1 MRSLRPLLLT
11 DARLGYPTQK
21 KEIDTLIQQARLT
34 NGIRVIMESMDNLR
48 SVSIGVWVNAGS
60 VYESGA
66 DAGISHFIEHMVF
79 KGTARRSAADI
90 AAEMDAV
97 GGNLNAFTAKE
108 CTCFYAK
115 VLDEN
120 LPLAVDM
127 LSDITLHPALDQE
140 EMEKEKRV
148 VIEEILMSEDSPEDK
163 AFETAGSA
171 YYEGTVLSGPI
182 LGSAET
188 VSAFTRDQIL
198 SYLHRRYVT
207 GNLVIACAGSF
218 APETLLPLLEDAF
231 RDCLRGEGDMIEEQE
246 PREGHRWLFVPKDTE
261 QVNACLMLPG
271 YRLDTPENFA
281 LAVVSNAL
289 GGSMSSRLFQK
300 IREELGLAYSVYT
313 YPMAY
318 RDTGAICLYF
328 GCGEKQAAKT
338 LQLALEELDRLRRD
352 GLLEAEFERSRAQ
365 LKGSFLLG
373 MEGSGAHMNAIG
385 KRLLLQNKEFTIED
399 TLSAI
404 ECVTIDKANG
414 ILDSVLSPRRAILA
428 AVGPIQG
435 VQQEMQTILNDWIQ
449 RG

>member
-1 MRSLRPLLLT
+1 MLR
-11 DARLGYPTQK
+11 
-21 KEIDTLIQQARLT
+21 QAQLR
-34 NGIRVIMESMDNLR
+34 NGIRVIMEPMDNIR

-60 VYESGA
+60 VYEEGA

-127 LSDITLHPALDQE
+127 LSDITLHPTLDEQ

-163 AFETAGSA
+163 AFETAGAAFYAGTALSSA
-171 YYEGTVLSGPI
+171 I
-182 LGSAET
+182 LGTPET
-188 VSAFTRDQIL
+188 VSAFTREQIL
-198 SYLHRRYVT
+198 AYMNRRYVT
-207 GNLVIACAGSF
+207 GNMVVACAGSF
-218 APETLLPLLEDAF
+218 DPEALLPLLEEAF
-231 RDCLRGEGDMIEEQE
+231 ADCPEGAGDMIGERE
-246 PREGHRWLFVPKDTE
+246 PRAGKKWIFVQKDTE

-271 YRLDTPENFA
+271 FRLDSSENFA
-281 LAVVSNAL
+281 LAVLSNAL

-328 GCGEKQAAKT
+328 GSGEKQATRT
-338 LQLALEELDRLRRD
+338 LELALAELDRLKGE
-352 GLLEAEFERSRAQ
+352 GLTETEFQRSRAQ

-404 ECVTIDKANG
+404 ECVTIDKVNA
-414 ILDSVLSPRRAILA
+414 ILEHVLSPRRAVCA
-428 AVGPIQG
+428 AVGRTRG
-435 VQQEMQTILNDWIQ
+435 VQQDMKALLDRWME
-449 RG
+449 RK

>member
-1 MRSLRPLLLT
+1 MIR
-11 DARLGYPTQK
+11 
-21 KEIDTLIQQARLT
+21 QAQLS
-34 NGIRVIMESMDNLR
+34 NGIRVVMEPMDNLR

-60 VYESGA
+60 VYEAGA

-79 KGTARRSAADI
+79 KGTGRRSAADI

-127 LSDITLHPALDQE
+127 LSDITLHPALDEQ

-148 VIEEILMSEDSPEDK
+148 VVEEILMSEDSPEDK

-171 YYEGTVLSGPI
+171 YYRGTALASAI
-182 LGSAET
+182 LGTPET
-188 VSAFTRDQIL
+188 VSAFTRDQVL
-198 SYLHRRYVT
+198 SYMARRYVT
-207 GNLVIACAGSF
+207 GNTVIACAGSF
-218 APETLLPLLEDAF
+218 RPETLLPLLEEAF
-231 RDCLRGEGDMIEEQE
+231 GDCPRGEGDMLEEKE
-246 PREGHRWLFVPKDTE
+246 PRAGKKWLFVQKDTE

-281 LAVVSNAL
+281 LAVLSNAL

-328 GCGEKQAAKT
+328 GSGEKQAART
-338 LQLALEELDRLRRD
+338 LELALTELDKLRTG
-352 GLLEAEFERSRAQ
+352 GLTEAEFLRSRAQ

-404 ECVTIDKANG
+404 ECVTIDRVND
-414 ILDSVLSPRRAILA
+414 ILSHVLSPRRAVLA
-428 AVGPIQG
+428 AVGPIKG
-435 VQQEMQTILNDWIQ
+435 VQREMEGMLDQWMG
-449 RG
+449 RE

>member
-1 MRSLRPLLLT
+1 MIR
-11 DARLGYPTQK
+11 
-21 KEIDTLIQQARLT
+21 QAQLN
-34 NGIRVIMESMDNLR
+34 NGIRVIMEPMDNLR

-127 LSDITLHPALDQE
+127 LSDITLHPALDEQ

-171 YYEGTVLSGPI
+171 YYRGTVLSSAI
-182 LGSAET
+182 LGTAET

-198 SYLHRRYVT
+198 AYMGRRYVT
-207 GNLVIACAGSF
+207 GNMVVACAGSF
-218 APETLLPLLEDAF
+218 SPETLLPLLEEAF
-231 RDCLRGEGDMIEEQE
+231 RDCPQGEGDMIEERE
-246 PREGHRWLFVPKDTE
+246 PRAGKKWLFVQKDTE

-271 YRLDTPENFA
+271 YRLDTAENFA
-281 LAVVSNAL
+281 LAVLSNAL

-328 GCGEKQAAKT
+328 GSGEKQAAKT
-338 LQLALEELDRLRRD
+338 LELALAELDRLKTD
-352 GLLEAEFERSRAQ
+352 GLTEAEFQRSRAQ

-404 ECVTIDKANG
+404 ECVTIDKVND
-414 ILDSVLSPRRAILA
+414 ILEHVLSPRRAILA
-428 AVGPIQG
+428 AVGRTRG
-435 VQQEMQTILNDWIQ
+435 VQKEMKTILDDWTG
-449 RG
+449 RK

>member
-1 MRSLRPLLLT
+1 MIR
-11 DARLGYPTQK
+11 
-21 KEIDTLIQQARLT
+21 QAKLT
-34 NGIRVIMESMDNLR
+34 NGIRVIMEPMDTLR

-60 VYESGA
+60 VYETGA

-115 VLDEN
+115 VLDED

-127 LSDITLHPALDQE
+127 LSDITLHPALDEQ

-163 AFETAGSA
+163 AFETAGAA
-171 YYEGTVLSGPI
+171 YYSGTVLSSAI
-182 LGSAET
+182 LGTEKT
-188 VSAFTRDQIL
+188 VSAFTRDQVL
-198 SYLHRRYVT
+198 SYMARRYVS
-207 GNLVIACAGSF
+207 GNMVIACAGSF
-218 APETLLPLLEDAF
+218 VPERLLSLLEESFA
-231 RDCLRGEGDMIEEQE
+231 DCPRGSGDMLGERE
-246 PREGHRWLFVPKDTE
+246 PRAGKRWLFVQKDTE

-271 YRLDTPENFA
+271 FRLDSSENFA
-281 LAVVSNAL
+281 LAVLSNAL

-328 GCGEKQAAKT
+328 GSGEKQATRT
-338 LQLALEELDRLRRD
+338 LELALRELDRLKGE
-352 GLLEAEFERSRAQ
+352 GLSEAELLRSRAQ

-404 ECVTIDKANG
+404 ECVTMEKVNG
-414 ILDSVLSPRRAILA
+414 ILSRVLSPRRAVCA
-428 AVGPIQG
+428 AVGRTRG
-435 VQQEMQTILNDWIQ
+435 VKADMTALLDDWMG
-449 RG
+449 RK

>member
-1 MRSLRPLLLT
+1 MIR
-11 DARLGYPTQK
+11 
-21 KEIDTLIQQARLT
+21 QAKLT
-34 NGIRVIMESMDNLR
+34 NGIRVIMEPMDTLR

-60 VYESGA
+60 VYETGA

-115 VLDEN
+115 VLDED

-127 LSDITLHPALDQE
+127 LSDITLHPALDEQ

-163 AFETAGSA
+163 AFETAGAA
-171 YYEGTVLSGPI
+171 YYSGTVLSSAI
-182 LGSAET
+182 LGTEKT
-188 VSAFTRDQIL
+188 VSAFTRDQVL
-198 SYLHRRYVT
+198 SYMARRYVS
-207 GNLVIACAGSF
+207 GNMVIACAGSF
-218 APETLLPLLEDAF
+218 VSERLLSLLEESFA
-231 RDCLRGEGDMIEEQE
+231 DCPRGTGDMLGEKE
-246 PREGHRWLFVPKDTE
+246 PRAGKRWLFVQKDTE

-271 YRLDTPENFA
+271 FRLDSSENFA
-281 LAVVSNAL
+281 LAVLSNAL

-328 GCGEKQAAKT
+328 GSGEKQATRT
-338 LQLALEELDRLRRD
+338 LELGLRELDRLKGE
-352 GLLEAEFERSRAQ
+352 GLSEAELIRSRAQ

-404 ECVTIDKANG
+404 ECVTMEKVNG
-414 ILDSVLSPRRAILA
+414 ILSRVLSPRRAVCA
-428 AVGPIQG
+428 AVGRTRG
-435 VQQEMQTILNDWIQ
+435 VKADMTALLDDWMG
-449 RG
+449 RR

>member
-1 MRSLRPLLLT
+1 MIR
-11 DARLGYPTQK
+11 
-21 KEIDTLIQQARLT
+21 QAKLT
-34 NGIRVIMESMDNLR
+34 NGIRVIMEPMDTLR

-60 VYESGA
+60 VYETGA

-115 VLDEN
+115 VLDED

-127 LSDITLHPALDQE
+127 LSDITLHPALDEQ

-163 AFETAGSA
+163 AFETAGAA
-171 YYEGTVLSGPI
+171 YYSGTVLSSAI
-182 LGSAET
+182 LGTEKT
-188 VSAFTRDQIL
+188 VSAFTRDQVL
-198 SYLHRRYVT
+198 SYMARRYVS
-207 GNLVIACAGSF
+207 GNMVIACAGSF
-218 APETLLPLLEDAF
+218 VPERLLSLLEESFA
-231 RDCLRGEGDMIEEQE
+231 DCPRGSGDMLGERE
-246 PREGHRWLFVPKDTE
+246 PRAGKRWLFVQKDTE

-271 YRLDTPENFA
+271 FRLDSSENFA
-281 LAVVSNAL
+281 LAVLSNAL

-313 YPMAY
+313 YPRAY

-328 GCGEKQAAKT
+328 GSGEKQATRT
-338 LQLALEELDRLRRD
+338 LELALRELDRLKGE
-352 GLLEAEFERSRAQ
+352 GLSEAELLRSRAQ

-404 ECVTIDKANG
+404 ECVTMDRVNG
-414 ILDSVLSPRRAILA
+414 ILEHVLSPRRAVLA
-428 AVGPIQG
+428 AVGRTRSVQKDMKPILDRWMG
-435 VQQEMQTILNDWIQ
+435 
-449 RG
+449 R

>member
-1 MRSLRPLLLT
+1 M
-11 DARLGYPTQK
+11 
-21 KEIDTLIQQARLT
+21 IQQAKLT
-34 NGIRVIMESMDNLR
+34 NGIRVIMEPMDTLR

-60 VYESGA
+60 VYETGA

-115 VLDEN
+115 VLDED

-127 LSDITLHPALDQE
+127 LSDITLHPALDEQ

-163 AFETAGSA
+163 AFETAGAA
-171 YYEGTVLSGPI
+171 YYSGTVLSSAI
-182 LGSAET
+182 LGTEKT
-188 VSAFTRDQIL
+188 VSAFTRDQVL
-198 SYLHRRYVT
+198 SYMARRYVS
-207 GNLVIACAGSF
+207 GNMVIACAGSF
-218 APETLLPLLEDAF
+218 VPERLLSLLEESFA
-231 RDCLRGEGDMIEEQE
+231 DCPRGSGDMMGEKE
-246 PREGHRWLFVPKDTE
+246 PRAGKRWLFVQKDTE

-271 YRLDTPENFA
+271 FRLDSSENFA
-281 LAVVSNAL
+281 LAVLSNAL

-318 RDTGAICLYF
+318 RNTGAICLYF
-328 GCGEKQAAKT
+328 GSGEKQATRT
-338 LQLALEELDRLRRD
+338 LELALRELDRLKGE
-352 GLLEAEFERSRAQ
+352 GLSEAELIRSRAQ

-404 ECVTIDKANG
+404 ECVTMEKVNG
-414 ILDSVLSPRRAILA
+414 ILSRVLSPRRAVCA
-428 AVGPIQG
+428 AVGRTRG
-435 VQQEMQTILNDWIQ
+435 VKADMTALLDDWMG
-449 RG
+449 RR

>member
-1 MRSLRPLLLT
+1 MLR
-11 DARLGYPTQK
+11 
-21 KEIDTLIQQARLT
+21 QAQLR
-34 NGIRVIMESMDNLR
+34 NGIRVIMEPMDNIR

-60 VYESGA
+60 VYEEGA

-127 LSDITLHPALDQE
+127 LSDITLHPALDEQ

-163 AFETAGSA
+163 AFETAGAAFYAGTALSSA
-171 YYEGTVLSGPI
+171 I
-182 LGSAET
+182 LGTPET
-188 VSAFTRDQIL
+188 VSAFTREQIL
-198 SYLHRRYVT
+198 AYMNRRYVT
-207 GNLVIACAGSF
+207 GNMVVACAGSF
-218 APETLLPLLEDAF
+218 DPEALLPLLEEAF
-231 RDCLRGEGDMIEEQE
+231 ADCPEGAGDMIGERE
-246 PREGHRWLFVPKDTE
+246 PRAGKKWIFVQKDTE

-271 YRLDTPENFA
+271 FRLDSSENFA
-281 LAVVSNAL
+281 LAVLSNAL

-328 GCGEKQAAKT
+328 GSGEKQATRT
-338 LQLALEELDRLRRD
+338 LELALRELDRLKGE
-352 GLLEAEFERSRAQ
+352 GLSEAELLRSRAQ

-404 ECVTIDKANG
+404 ECVTMEKVNG
-414 ILDSVLSPRRAILA
+414 ILSRVLSPRRAVCA
-428 AVGPIQG
+428 AVGRTRG
-435 VQQEMQTILNDWIQ
+435 VKADMTALLDDWMG
-449 RG
+449 RR

>member
-1 MRSLRPLLLT
+1 MIR
-11 DARLGYPTQK
+11 
-21 KEIDTLIQQARLT
+21 QAKLS
-34 NGIRVIMESMDNLR
+34 NGIRVIMEPMDNLR

-60 VYESGA
+60 VFESGA

-127 LSDITLHPALDQE
+127 LSDITLHPALDEQ

-148 VIEEILMSEDSPEDK
+148 VMEEILMSEDSPEDK

-171 YYEGTVLSGPI
+171 YYGGTVLSSAI
-182 LGSAET
+182 LGTQET
-188 VSAFTRDQIL
+188 VSAFTRDQVL
-198 SYLHRRYVT
+198 AYMARRYVT

-218 APETLLPLLEDAF
+218 APETLLPLLEKAF
-231 RDCLRGEGDMIEEQE
+231 GDCPRGQGDMVGEKE
-246 PREGHRWLFVPKDTE
+246 PEPGHRWLFVQKDTE

-271 YRLDTPENFA
+271 FRLDTEENFA
-281 LAVVSNAL
+281 LAVLSNAL

-328 GCGEKQAAKT
+328 GSGEKQAAQT
-338 LQLALEELDRLRRD
+338 LELALAELDRLRAE
-352 GLLEAEFERSRAQ
+352 GLTETEFQRSRAQ

-404 ECVTIDKANG
+404 ECVTIDRVNS
-414 ILDSVLSPRRAILA
+414 ILEHVLTPRRAVMA
-428 AVGPIQG
+428 AVGRTKG
-435 VQQEMQTILNDWIQ
+435 VEKDMKAILDRWMGRN
-449 RG
+449 

>member
-1 MRSLRPLLLT
+1 MVRQV
-11 DARLGYPTQK
+11 RLN
-21 KEIDTLIQQARLT
+21 
-34 NGIRVIMESMDNLR
+34 NGIRVIMEPMDNLR

-60 VYESGA
+60 VYEAGL
-66 DAGISHFIEHMVF
+66 DAGISHFIEHMAF
-79 KGTARRSAADI
+79 KGTTRRSSADI

-127 LSDITLHPALDQE
+127 LSDIILHPALDEQ

-171 YYEGTVLSGPI
+171 YYAGTVLSSAI
-182 LGSAET
+182 LGTAET
-188 VSAFTRDQIL
+188 VSAFTREQIL
-198 SYLHRRYVT
+198 TYMRRRYVT
-207 GNLVIACAGSF
+207 GNLVISCAGSF
-218 APETLLPLLEDAF
+218 APDTLIYLLESAF
-231 RDCLRGEGDMIEEQE
+231 NDCPRGEGDMAGEAE
-246 PREGHRWLFVPKDTE
+246 PKRGKKWIFIRKDTE

-271 YRLDTPENFA
+271 YRLNTEESLA
-281 LAVVSNAL
+281 LSVLSNAL

-300 IREELGLAYSVYT
+300 IREERGLAYSVYT
-313 YPMAY
+313 YPMSY

-328 GCGEKQAAKT
+328 GCGEKQAVST
-338 LQLALEELDRLRRD
+338 LETALEELDRLKKD
-352 GLLEAEFERSRAQ
+352 SLTDAEFERSRAQ

-399 TLSAI
+399 TLAAI
-404 ECVTIDKANG
+404 ECVTISKINS
-414 ILDSVLSPRRAILA
+414 ILDHVLSPDRAVCA
-428 AVGPIQG
+428 TVGRVKG
-435 VQQEMQTILNDWIQ
+435 VQKEMKGVLDRWLE
-449 RG
+449 RR

>member
-1 MRSLRPLLLT
+1 M
-11 DARLGYPTQK
+11 
-21 KEIDTLIQQARLT
+21 IQQAKLT
-34 NGIRVIMESMDNLR
+34 NGIRVIMEPMDTLR

-60 VYESGA
+60 VYETGA

-115 VLDEN
+115 VLDED

-127 LSDITLHPALDQE
+127 LSDITLHPALDEQ

-163 AFETAGSA
+163 AFETAGAA
-171 YYEGTVLSGPI
+171 YYSGTVLSSAI
-182 LGSAET
+182 LGTEKT
-188 VSAFTRDQIL
+188 VSAFTRDQVL
-198 SYLHRRYVT
+198 SYMARRYVS
-207 GNLVIACAGSF
+207 GNMVIACAGSF
-218 APETLLPLLEDAF
+218 VPERLLSLLEESFA
-231 RDCLRGEGDMIEEQE
+231 DCPRGSGDMLGEKE
-246 PREGHRWLFVPKDTE
+246 PRAGKRWLFVQKDTE

-271 YRLDTPENFA
+271 FRLDSSENFA
-281 LAVVSNAL
+281 LAVLSNAL

-328 GCGEKQAAKT
+328 GSGEKQATRT
-338 LQLALEELDRLRRD
+338 LELALRELDRLKGE
-352 GLLEAEFERSRAQ
+352 GLSEAELIRSRAQ

-404 ECVTIDKANG
+404 ECVTMEKVNG
-414 ILDSVLSPRRAILA
+414 ILSRVLSPRRAVCA
-428 AVGPIQG
+428 AVGRTRG
-435 VQQEMQTILNDWIQ
+435 VKADMTALLDDWMG
-449 RG
+449 RR

>member
-1 MRSLRPLLLT
+1 MIR
-11 DARLGYPTQK
+11 
-21 KEIDTLIQQARLT
+21 QAKLT
-34 NGIRVIMESMDNLR
+34 NGIRVIMEPMDTLR

-60 VYESGA
+60 VYETGA
-66 DAGISHFIEHMVF
+66 DVGISHFIEHMVF

-115 VLDEN
+115 VLDED

-127 LSDITLHPALDQE
+127 LSDITLHPALDEQ

-163 AFETAGSA
+163 AFETAGAA
-171 YYEGTVLSGPI
+171 YYSGTVLSSAI
-182 LGSAET
+182 LGTEKT
-188 VSAFTRDQIL
+188 VSAFTRDQVL
-198 SYLHRRYVT
+198 SYMARRYVS
-207 GNLVIACAGSF
+207 GNMVIACAGSF
-218 APETLLPLLEDAF
+218 VPERLLSLLEESFA
-231 RDCLRGEGDMIEEQE
+231 DCPRGSGDMLGEKE
-246 PREGHRWLFVPKDTE
+246 PRAGKRWLFVQKDTE

-271 YRLDTPENFA
+271 FRLDSSENFA
-281 LAVVSNAL
+281 LAVLSNAL

-328 GCGEKQAAKT
+328 GSGEKQATRT
-338 LQLALEELDRLRRD
+338 LELALRELDRLKGE
-352 GLLEAEFERSRAQ
+352 GLSEAELIRSRAQ

-404 ECVTIDKANG
+404 ECVTMEKVNG
-414 ILDSVLSPRRAILA
+414 ILSRVLSPRRAVCA
-428 AVGPIQG
+428 AVGRTRG
-435 VQQEMQTILNDWIQ
+435 VKADMTALLDDWMG
-449 RG
+449 RR

>member
-1 MRSLRPLLLT
+1 MIR
-11 DARLGYPTQK
+11 
-21 KEIDTLIQQARLT
+21 QAKLT
-34 NGIRVIMESMDNLR
+34 NGIRVIMEPMDTLR

-60 VYESGA
+60 VYETGA

-115 VLDEN
+115 VLDED

-127 LSDITLHPALDQE
+127 LSDITLHPALDEQ

-163 AFETAGSA
+163 AFETAGAA
-171 YYEGTVLSGPI
+171 YYSGTVLSSAI
-182 LGSAET
+182 LGTEKT
-188 VSAFTRDQIL
+188 VSAFTRDQVL
-198 SYLHRRYVT
+198 SYMARRYVS
-207 GNLVIACAGSF
+207 GNMVIACAGSF
-218 APETLLPLLEDAF
+218 VPERLLSLLEESFA
-231 RDCLRGEGDMIEEQE
+231 DCPRGAGDMLGEKE
-246 PREGHRWLFVPKDTE
+246 PRAGKRWLFVQKDTE

-271 YRLDTPENFA
+271 FRLDSSENFA
-281 LAVVSNAL
+281 LAVLSNAL

-328 GCGEKQAAKT
+328 GSGEKQATRT
-338 LQLALEELDRLRRD
+338 LELALRELDRLKGE
-352 GLLEAEFERSRAQ
+352 GLSEAELIRSRAQ

-404 ECVTIDKANG
+404 ECVTMEKVNG
-414 ILDSVLSPRRAILA
+414 ILSRVLSPRRAVCA
-428 AVGPIQG
+428 AVGRTRG
-435 VQQEMQTILNDWIQ
+435 VKADMTALLDDWMG
-449 RG
+449 RR

>member
-1 MRSLRPLLLT
+1 M
-11 DARLGYPTQK
+11 
-21 KEIDTLIQQARLT
+21 IQQAKLT
-34 NGIRVIMESMDNLR
+34 NGIRVIMEPMDTLR
-48 SVSIGVWVNAGS
+48 SVSIGVWINAGS
-60 VYESGA
+60 VYETGA

-115 VLDEN
+115 VLDED

-127 LSDITLHPALDQE
+127 LSDITLHPALDEQ

-163 AFETAGSA
+163 AFETAGAA
-171 YYEGTVLSGPI
+171 YYSGTVLSSAI
-182 LGSAET
+182 LGTEKT
-188 VSAFTRDQIL
+188 VSAFTRDQVL
-198 SYLHRRYVT
+198 SYMARRYVS
-207 GNLVIACAGSF
+207 GNMVIACAGSF
-218 APETLLPLLEDAF
+218 VPERLLSLLEESFA
-231 RDCLRGEGDMIEEQE
+231 DCPRGSGDMLGEKE
-246 PREGHRWLFVPKDTE
+246 PRAGKRWLFVQKDTE

-271 YRLDTPENFA
+271 FRLDSSENFA
-281 LAVVSNAL
+281 LAVLSNAL

-328 GCGEKQAAKT
+328 GSGEKQATRT
-338 LQLALEELDRLRRD
+338 LELALRELDRLKGE
-352 GLLEAEFERSRAQ
+352 GLSEAELIRSRAQ

-404 ECVTIDKANG
+404 ECVTMEKVNG
-414 ILDSVLSPRRAILA
+414 ILSRVLSPRRAVCA
-428 AVGPIQG
+428 AVGRTRG
-435 VQQEMQTILNDWIQ
+435 VKADMTALLDDWMG
-449 RG
+449 RR

>member
-1 MRSLRPLLLT
+1 MIK
-11 DARLGYPTQK
+11 QVK
-21 KEIDTLIQQARLT
+21 LT
-34 NGIRVIMESMDNLR
+34 NGIRVIMEPMDDLR

-60 VYESGA
+60 VYETGA

-127 LSDITLHPALDQE
+127 LADLTLHPALDE
-140 EMEKEKRV
+140 GEMEKEKRV

-163 AFETAGSA
+163 AFETAGA
-171 YYEGTVLSGPI
+171 AFYAGTVLSGPI
-182 LGSAET
+182 LGTAET
-188 VSAFTRDQIL
+188 VSAFTRGQVRD
-198 SYLHRRYVT
+198 YMARRYVT
-207 GNLVIACAGSF
+207 GNVVIACAGSF
-218 APETLLPLLEDAF
+218 APDQLLPLLEEAF
-231 RDCLRGEGDMIEEQE
+231 AGCPRGEGDMIEERE
-246 PREGHRWLFVPKDTE
+246 PRAGKKWLFVKKDTE
-261 QVNACLMLPG
+261 QLNACLMLPG
-271 YRLDTPENFA
+271 FRLDSSENFA
-281 LAVVSNAL
+281 LAVLSNAL

-328 GCGEKQAAKT
+328 GSGEKQAT
-338 LQLALEELDRLRRD
+338 RTLALALAELDRLKAE
-352 GLLEAEFERSRAQ
+352 GLTEAEFLRSRDQ

-404 ECVTIDKANG
+404 ECVTIDKVNN
-414 ILDSVLSPRRAILA
+414 ILEHVLSPRRAVCA
-428 AVGPIQG
+428 AVGRTRG
-435 VQQEMQTILNDWIQ
+435 VQKEMKAILDQWMG
-449 RG
+449 RK

>member
-1 MRSLRPLLLT
+1 MIR
-11 DARLGYPTQK
+11 
-21 KEIDTLIQQARLT
+21 QAKLT
-34 NGIRVIMESMDNLR
+34 NGIRVVMEPMDNLR
-48 SVSIGVWVNAGS
+48 SVAVGVWVNAGS
-60 VYESGA
+60 VFESGA
-66 DAGISHFIEHMVF
+66 EAGISHFIEHMVF

-115 VLDEN
+115 VLDED

-127 LSDITLHPALDQE
+127 LSDITLHPALDAQ

-171 YYEGTVLSGPI
+171 YYRGTVLSSAI
-182 LGSAET
+182 LGTAKT
-188 VSAFTRDQIL
+188 VSAFTRDQVL
-198 SYLHRRYVT
+198 SYMAQRYIS
-207 GNLVIACAGSF
+207 GNMVVACAGSF
-218 APETLLPLLEDAF
+218 APETLLPLLEEAF
-231 RDCLRGEGDMIEEQE
+231 ADCPRGEGDMVKERE
-246 PREGHRWLFVPKDTE
+246 PRAGKRWLFVRKDTE

-271 YRLDTPENFA
+271 YRLDTAENFA
-281 LAVVSNAL
+281 LAVLSNAL

-328 GCGEKQAAKT
+328 GSGEKQAAKT
-338 LQLALEELDRLRRD
+338 LELALAELDRLKTD
-352 GLLEAEFERSRAQ
+352 GLTEAEFRRSRAQ

-404 ECVTIDKANG
+404 ECVTMDRVNG
-414 ILDSVLSPRRAILA
+414 ILEHVLSPRRAVLA
-428 AVGPIQG
+428 AVGRTRSVQKDMKPILDRWMG
-435 VQQEMQTILNDWIQ
+435 
-449 RG
+449 R

>member
-1 MRSLRPLLLT
+1 M
-11 DARLGYPTQK
+11 
-21 KEIDTLIQQARLT
+21 IQQAKLT
-34 NGIRVIMESMDNLR
+34 NGIRVIMEPMDNLR

-60 VYESGA
+60 VYETGA

-79 KGTARRSAADI
+79 KGTHRRSAADI

-127 LSDITLHPALDQE
+127 LSDITLHPALDEE
-140 EMEKEKRV
+140 EMEKEKKV

-163 AFETAGSA
+163 AFETAGAA
-171 YYEGTVLSGPI
+171 YYGDTVLAPAI
-182 LGSAET
+182 LGTADT
-188 VSAFTRDQIL
+188 VSAFTRDQVKA
-198 SYLHRRYVT
+198 YMDRRYVT

-218 APETLLPLLEDAF
+218 FPETLLPLLEAAF
-231 RDCLRGEGDMIEEQE
+231 SDCPRGEGDMIEEKE
-246 PREGHRWLFVPKDTE
+246 PQAGHEWIFVPKKTE

-271 YRLDTPENFA
+271 FRLDTEENYA
-281 LAVVSNAL
+281 LAVLSNAL
-289 GGSMSSRLFQK
+289 GGSMSSRLFQR
-300 IREELGLAYSVYT
+300 IREERGLAYSVYS

-318 RDTGAICLYF
+318 RDTGAICIYY
-328 GCGEKQAAKT
+328 GSGGKKAAMT
-338 LQLALEELDRLRRD
+338 MRFVLEELDKLRQE
-352 GLLEAEFERSRAQ
+352 GLTRAEFERSRAQ

-404 ECVTIDKANG
+404 ECVTMDRVNE
-414 ILDSVLSPRRAILA
+414 ILEHMLLPRRVILA
-428 AVGPIQG
+428 TVGATKR
-435 VQQEMQTILNDWIQ
+435 VQQDMELVMNNWME
-449 RG
+449 RK

>member
-1 MRSLRPLLLT
+1 MI
-11 DARLGYPTQK
+11 K
-21 KEIDTLIQQARLT
+21 QAKLT
-34 NGIRVIMESMDNLR
+34 NGIRVIMEPMDHVR

-60 VYESGA
+60 VFESDA
-66 DAGISHFIEHMVF
+66 EAGISHFIEHMVF
-79 KGTARRSAADI
+79 KGTFRRSAADI

-127 LSDITLHPALDQE
+127 LSDITLHPALDE
-140 EMEKEKRV
+140 GEMEKEKRV

-163 AFETAGSA
+163 AFETAGAA
-171 YYEGTVLSGPI
+171 YYQGTVLSSAI
-182 LGSAET
+182 LGTPET
-188 VSAFTRDQIL
+188 VSAFTRDQVL
-198 SYLHRRYVT
+198 SYMGRRYIT
-207 GNLVIACAGSF
+207 GNMVIACAGSF
-218 APETLLPLLEDAF
+218 VPEALLPLLERAF
-231 RDCLRGEGDMIEEQE
+231 ADCLRGEGDMVREQE
-246 PREGHRWLFVPKDTE
+246 PKAGKKWLFVQKDTE

-271 YRLDTPENFA
+271 YRLDTAENFA
-281 LAVVSNAL
+281 LAVLSNAL
-289 GGSMSSRLFQK
+289 GCSMSSRLFQK

-328 GCGEKQAAKT
+328 GSGEKQATNT
-338 LQLALEELDRLRRD
+338 LRLALEELYKLREG
-352 GLLEAEFERSRAQ
+352 GLTEAEFHRSRAQ

-404 ECVTIDKANG
+404 ECVTIDRVND
-414 ILDSVLSPRRAILA
+414 ILPHVLSPRRAILA
-428 AVGPIQG
+428 AVGPTKG
-435 VQQEMQTILNDWIQ
+435 VQKEMKGILDQWIQ
-449 RG
+449 RK

>member
-1 MRSLRPLLLT
+1 M
-11 DARLGYPTQK
+11 
-21 KEIDTLIQQARLT
+21 IQQAKLT
-34 NGIRVIMESMDNLR
+34 NGIRVIMEPMDTLR

-60 VYESGA
+60 VYETGA

-115 VLDEN
+115 VLDED

-127 LSDITLHPALDQE
+127 LSDITLHPALDEQ

-163 AFETAGSA
+163 AFETAGAA
-171 YYEGTVLSGPI
+171 YYSGTVLSSAI
-182 LGSAET
+182 LGTEKT
-188 VSAFTRDQIL
+188 VSAFTRDQVL
-198 SYLHRRYVT
+198 SYMARRYVS
-207 GNLVIACAGSF
+207 GNMVIACAGSF
-218 APETLLPLLEDAF
+218 VPERLLSLLEESFA
-231 RDCLRGEGDMIEEQE
+231 DCPRGSGDMMGEKE
-246 PREGHRWLFVPKDTE
+246 PRAGKRWLFVQKDTE

-271 YRLDTPENFA
+271 FRLDSTENFA
-281 LAVVSNAL
+281 LAVLSNAL

-318 RDTGAICLYF
+318 RNTGAICLYF
-328 GCGEKQAAKT
+328 GSGEKQATRT
-338 LQLALEELDRLRRD
+338 LELALRELDRLKGE
-352 GLLEAEFERSRAQ
+352 GLSEAELIRSRAQ

-404 ECVTIDKANG
+404 ECVTMEKVNG
-414 ILDSVLSPRRAILA
+414 ILSRVLSPRRAVCA
-428 AVGPIQG
+428 AVGRTRG
-435 VQQEMQTILNDWIQ
+435 VKADMTALLDDWMG
-449 RG
+449 RR

>member
-1 MRSLRPLLLT
+1 M
-11 DARLGYPTQK
+11 
-21 KEIDTLIQQARLT
+21 IQQAKLT
-34 NGIRVIMESMDNLR
+34 NGIRVIMEPMDTLR
-48 SVSIGVWVNAGS
+48 SVSIGVWINAGS
-60 VYESGA
+60 VYETGA

-115 VLDEN
+115 VLDED

-127 LSDITLHPALDQE
+127 LSDITLHPALDEQ

-163 AFETAGSA
+163 AFETAGAA
-171 YYEGTVLSGPI
+171 YYSGTVLSSAI
-182 LGSAET
+182 LGTEKT
-188 VSAFTRDQIL
+188 VSAFTRDQVL
-198 SYLHRRYVT
+198 SYMARRYVS
-207 GNLVIACAGSF
+207 GNMVIACAGSF
-218 APETLLPLLEDAF
+218 VPERLLSLLEESFA
-231 RDCLRGEGDMIEEQE
+231 DCPRGSGDMMGEKE
-246 PREGHRWLFVPKDTE
+246 PRAGKRWLFVQKDTE

-271 YRLDTPENFA
+271 FRLDSTENFA
-281 LAVVSNAL
+281 LAVLSNAL

-328 GCGEKQAAKT
+328 GSGEKQATRT
-338 LQLALEELDRLRRD
+338 LELALRELDRLKGE
-352 GLLEAEFERSRAQ
+352 GLSEAELLRSRAQ

-404 ECVTIDKANG
+404 ECVTMEKVNG
-414 ILDSVLSPRRAILA
+414 ILSRVLSPRRAVCA
-428 AVGPIQG
+428 AVGRTRG
-435 VQQEMQTILNDWIQ
+435 VKADMTALLDDWMG
-449 RG
+449 RR

>member
-1 MRSLRPLLLT
+1 MIR
-11 DARLGYPTQK
+11 
-21 KEIDTLIQQARLT
+21 QAKLT
-34 NGIRVIMESMDNLR
+34 NGIRVIMEPMDTLR

-60 VYESGA
+60 VYETGA

-115 VLDEN
+115 VLDED

-127 LSDITLHPALDQE
+127 LSDITLHPALDEQ

-163 AFETAGSA
+163 AFETAGAA
-171 YYEGTVLSGPI
+171 YYSGTVLSSAI
-182 LGSAET
+182 LGTEKT
-188 VSAFTRDQIL
+188 VSAFTRDQVL
-198 SYLHRRYVT
+198 SYMARRYVS
-207 GNLVIACAGSF
+207 GNMVIACAGSF
-218 APETLLPLLEDAF
+218 VPERLLSLLEESFA
-231 RDCLRGEGDMIEEQE
+231 DCPRGSGDMLGERE
-246 PREGHRWLFVPKDTE
+246 PRAGKRWLFVQKDTE

-271 YRLDTPENFA
+271 FRLDSSENFA
-281 LAVVSNAL
+281 LAVLSNAL

-328 GCGEKQAAKT
+328 GSGEKQATRT
-338 LQLALEELDRLRRD
+338 LELALRELDRLKGE
-352 GLLEAEFERSRAQ
+352 GLSEAELIRSRAQ

-404 ECVTIDKANG
+404 ECVTMEKVNG
-414 ILDSVLSPRRAILA
+414 ILSRVLSPRRAVCA
-428 AVGPIQG
+428 AVGRTRG
-435 VQQEMQTILNDWIQ
+435 VKADMTALLDDWMG
-449 RG
+449 RR

>member
-1 MRSLRPLLLT
+1 MIR
-11 DARLGYPTQK
+11 
-21 KEIDTLIQQARLT
+21 QAKLT
-34 NGIRVIMESMDNLR
+34 NGIRVIMEPMDTLR

-60 VYESGA
+60 VYETGA

-115 VLDEN
+115 VLDED

-127 LSDITLHPALDQE
+127 LSDITLHPALDEQ

-163 AFETAGSA
+163 AFETAGAA
-171 YYEGTVLSGPI
+171 YYSGTVLSSAI
-182 LGSAET
+182 LGTEKT
-188 VSAFTRDQIL
+188 VSAFTRDQVL
-198 SYLHRRYVT
+198 SYMARRYVS
-207 GNLVIACAGSF
+207 GNMVIACAGSF
-218 APETLLPLLEDAF
+218 VPERLLSLLEESFA
-231 RDCLRGEGDMIEEQE
+231 DCPRGSGDMMGEKE
-246 PREGHRWLFVPKDTE
+246 PRAGKRWLFVQKDTE

-271 YRLDTPENFA
+271 FRLDSTENFA
-281 LAVVSNAL
+281 LAVLSNAL

-318 RDTGAICLYF
+318 RNTGAICLYF
-328 GCGEKQAAKT
+328 GSGEKQATRT
-338 LQLALEELDRLRRD
+338 LELALRELDRLKGE
-352 GLLEAEFERSRAQ
+352 GLSEAELLRSRAQ
-365 LKGSFLLG
+365 LKGSFLLS

-404 ECVTIDKANG
+404 ECVTMEKVNG
-414 ILDSVLSPRRAILA
+414 ILSRVLSPRRAVCA
-428 AVGPIQG
+428 AVGRTRG
-435 VQQEMQTILNDWIQ
+435 VKADMTALLDDWMG
-449 RG
+449 RR

>member
-1 MRSLRPLLLT
+1 MIR
-11 DARLGYPTQK
+11 
-21 KEIDTLIQQARLT
+21 QAQLS
-34 NGIRVIMESMDNLR
+34 NGIRVVMEPMDNLR

-60 VYESGA
+60 VYEAGA

-79 KGTARRSAADI
+79 KGTGRRSAADI

-127 LSDITLHPALDQE
+127 LSDITLHPALDEQ

-148 VIEEILMSEDSPEDK
+148 VVEEILMSEDSPEDK

-171 YYEGTVLSGPI
+171 YYRGTVLSSAI
-182 LGSAET
+182 LGTAKT
-188 VSAFTRDQIL
+188 VSAFTRDQVL
-198 SYLHRRYVT
+198 SYMARRYIS
-207 GNLVIACAGSF
+207 GNMVVACAGSF
-218 APETLLPLLEDAF
+218 APETLLPLLEEAF
-231 RDCLRGEGDMIEEQE
+231 ADCPRGEGDMVKERE
-246 PREGHRWLFVPKDTE
+246 PRAGKRWLFVRKDTE

-271 YRLDTPENFA
+271 YRLDTAENFA
-281 LAVVSNAL
+281 LAVLSNAL

-328 GCGEKQAAKT
+328 GSGEKQAAKT
-338 LQLALEELDRLRRD
+338 LELALAELDRLKTD
-352 GLLEAEFERSRAQ
+352 GLTEAEFRRSRAQ

-404 ECVTIDKANG
+404 ECVTMDRVNG
-414 ILDSVLSPRRAILA
+414 ILEHVLSPRRAVLA
-428 AVGPIQG
+428 AVGRTRSVQKDMKPILDRWMG
-435 VQQEMQTILNDWIQ
+435 
-449 RG
+449 R

>member
-1 MRSLRPLLLT
+1 MIR
-11 DARLGYPTQK
+11 
-21 KEIDTLIQQARLT
+21 QAKLS
-34 NGIRVIMESMDNLR
+34 NGIRVIMEPMDNLR

-60 VYESGA
+60 VYEEGA

-127 LSDITLHPALDQE
+127 LSDITLHPALDEQ

-148 VIEEILMSEDSPEDK
+148 VVEEILMSEDSPEDK

-171 YYEGTVLSGPI
+171 YYGGTVLSSAI
-182 LGSAET
+182 LGTAKT
-188 VSAFTRDQIL
+188 VSDFTREQVLAYMD
-198 SYLHRRYVT
+198 RRYVT
-207 GNLVIACAGSF
+207 GNLVVACAGSF
-218 APETLLPLLEDAF
+218 APEKLLPLLEEAF
-231 RDCLRGEGDMIEEQE
+231 RDCPQGAGDMMGERE
-246 PREGHRWLFVPKDTE
+246 PRAGHRWLFVQKDTE

-271 YRLDTPENFA
+271 FRLDTEENFA
-281 LAVVSNAL
+281 LAVLSNAL

-328 GCGEKQAAKT
+328 GSGEKQATKT
-338 LQLALEELDRLRRD
+338 LELALAELDRLRAE
-352 GLLEAEFERSRAQ
+352 GLTEEEFQRSRAQ

-404 ECVTIDKANG
+404 ECVTIDKVNS
-414 ILDSVLSPRRAILA
+414 ILEHVLSPRRAVCA
-428 AVGPIQG
+428 AVGRTRG
-435 VQQEMQTILNDWIQ
+435 VQKDMEAILDSWMG
-449 RG
+449 RK

>member
-1 MRSLRPLLLT
+1 MIR
-11 DARLGYPTQK
+11 
-21 KEIDTLIQQARLT
+21 QAKLT
-34 NGIRVIMESMDNLR
+34 NGIRVIMEPMDNLR
-48 SVSIGVWVNAGS
+48 SVSLGVWVNAGS
-60 VYESGA
+60 VYEAGA

-127 LSDITLHPALDQE
+127 LSDITLHPAMDEQ

-171 YYEGTVLSGPI
+171 YYGGTVLSSAI
-182 LGSAET
+182 LGTAET
-188 VSAFTRDQIL
+188 VSAFTREQVL
-198 SYLHRRYVT
+198 TYMNRRYVT
-207 GNLVIACAGSF
+207 GNLVLACAGSF
-218 APETLLPLLEDAF
+218 APETLLPLLEQAF
-231 RDCLRGEGDMIEEQE
+231 RDCPRGDGDMIPERE
-246 PREGHRWLFVPKDTE
+246 PKAGKKWLFVRKDTE

-271 YRLDTPENFA
+271 FRLDTEENFA
-281 LAVVSNAL
+281 LAVLSNAL

-328 GCGEKQAAKT
+328 GSGEKQATRT
-338 LQLALEELDRLRRD
+338 LELALAELDRLRAE
-352 GLLEAEFERSRAQ
+352 GLTETEFQRSSAQ

-404 ECVTIDKANG
+404 ECVTMDRVNE
-414 ILDSVLSPRRAILA
+414 ILEHMLLPRRVILA
-428 AVGPIQG
+428 TVGATKR
-435 VQQEMQTILNDWIQ
+435 VQQDMELVMNNWME
-449 RG
+449 RK

>member
-1 MRSLRPLLLT
+1 M
-11 DARLGYPTQK
+11 
-21 KEIDTLIQQARLT
+21 IQQARLT
-34 NGIRVIMESMDNLR
+34 NGIRVIMEPMGDLR

-60 VYESGA
+60 VYEAGA

-115 VLDEN
+115 VLDED

-127 LSDITLHPALDQE
+127 LADITLHPALDEQ

-148 VIEEILMSEDSPEDK
+148 VIEEIMMTEDSPEDK
-163 AFETAGSA
+163 AFETAGTA
-171 YYEGTVLSGPI
+171 YYGGTALSSAI
-182 LGSAET
+182 LGTPKT
-188 VSAFTRDQIL
+188 VSAFTRDQVL
-198 SYLHRRYVT
+198 SYMERRYVT
-207 GNLVIACAGSF
+207 GNVVIACAGSF
-218 APETLLPLLEDAF
+218 DPDGLLSLLEKAF
-231 RDCLRGEGDMIEEQE
+231 RDCLRGPGDMLQE
-246 PREGHRWLFVPKDTE
+246 REPKAGKKWLFVHKDTE

-271 YRLDTPENFA
+271 YGLGTEENFA
-281 LAVVSNAL
+281 LAILSNAL

-328 GCGEKQAAKT
+328 GSGEKQAVHT
-338 LQLALEELDRLRRD
+338 LELALSELGKLRAE
-352 GLLEAEFERSRAQ
+352 GLSEAEFIRSRAQ

-373 MEGSGAHMNAIG
+373 METSGAHMNAIG

-404 ECVTIDKANG
+404 ECVTIDKVNG
-414 ILDSVLSPRRAILA
+414 ILEHVLSPRRAVCALVGRTRGMQGEMKAILDA
-428 AVGPIQG
+428 WMG
-435 VQQEMQTILNDWIQ
+435 
-449 RG
+449 RK

>member
-1 MRSLRPLLLT
+1 M
-11 DARLGYPTQK
+11 
-21 KEIDTLIQQARLT
+21 IQQARLT
-34 NGIRVIMESMDNLR
+34 NGIRVIMEPMDNLR

-127 LSDITLHPALDQE
+127 LSDITLHPALDEQ

-148 VIEEILMSEDSPEDK
+148 VVEEILMSEDSPEDK

-171 YYEGTVLSGPI
+171 YYGGTVLSSAI
-182 LGSAET
+182 LGTPKT

-198 SYLHRRYVT
+198 SYMDRRYVT
-207 GNLVIACAGSF
+207 GNLVVACAGSF
-218 APETLLPLLEDAF
+218 APETLLPLLEEAF
-231 RDCLRGEGDMIEEQE
+231 RDCPRGEGDMIRERE
-246 PREGHRWLFVPKDTE
+246 PRAGKRWLFVQKDTE

-271 YRLDTPENFA
+271 YRLDTEENFA
-281 LAVVSNAL
+281 LAVLSNAL

-300 IREELGLAYSVYT
+300 IREGLGLAYSVYT

-328 GCGEKQAAKT
+328 GSGEKQAART
-338 LQLALEELDRLRRD
+338 LELALGELDRLKEE
-352 GLLEAEFERSRAQ
+352 GLAEAEFQCSRAQ

-404 ECVTIDKANG
+404 ECVTIDKTND
-414 ILDSVLSPRRAILA
+414 ILSHVLSPRRAVCA
-428 AVGPIQG
+428 AVGRTRG
-435 VQQEMQTILNDWIQ
+435 VQKEMKAILDGWME
-449 RG
+449 RK

>member
-1 MRSLRPLLLT
+1 MIR
-11 DARLGYPTQK
+11 
-21 KEIDTLIQQARLT
+21 QAKLT
-34 NGIRVIMESMDNLR
+34 NGIRVIMEPMDTLR

-60 VYESGA
+60 VYETGA

-115 VLDEN
+115 VLDED

-127 LSDITLHPALDQE
+127 LSDITLHPALDEQ

-163 AFETAGSA
+163 AFETAGAA
-171 YYEGTVLSGPI
+171 YYSGTVLSSAI
-182 LGSAET
+182 LGTEKT
-188 VSAFTRDQIL
+188 VSAFTRDQVL
-198 SYLHRRYVT
+198 SYMARRYVS
-207 GNLVIACAGSF
+207 GNMVIACAGSF
-218 APETLLPLLEDAF
+218 VPERLLSLLEESFA
-231 RDCLRGEGDMIEEQE
+231 DCPRGSGDMLGERE
-246 PREGHRWLFVPKDTE
+246 PRAGKRWLFVQKDTE

-271 YRLDTPENFA
+271 FRLDSSENFA
-281 LAVVSNAL
+281 LAVLSNAL

-328 GCGEKQAAKT
+328 GSGEKQAAKT
-338 LQLALEELDRLRRD
+338 LELALAELDRLKTD
-352 GLLEAEFERSRAQ
+352 GLTEAEFQRSRAQ

-404 ECVTIDKANG
+404 ECVTMEKVNG
-414 ILDSVLSPRRAILA
+414 ILSRVLSPRRAVCA
-428 AVGPIQG
+428 AVGRTRG
-435 VQQEMQTILNDWIQ
+435 VKADMTALLDDWMG
-449 RG
+449 RK

>member
-1 MRSLRPLLLT
+1 M
-11 DARLGYPTQK
+11 
-21 KEIDTLIQQARLT
+21 IQQAKLT
-34 NGIRVIMESMDNLR
+34 NGIRVIMEPMDTLR

-60 VYESGA
+60 VYETGA

-115 VLDEN
+115 VLDED

-127 LSDITLHPALDQE
+127 LSDITLHPALDEQ

-163 AFETAGSA
+163 AFETAGAA
-171 YYEGTVLSGPI
+171 YYSGTVLSSAI
-182 LGSAET
+182 LGTEKT
-188 VSAFTRDQIL
+188 VSAFTRDQVL
-198 SYLHRRYVT
+198 SYMARRYVS
-207 GNLVIACAGSF
+207 GNMVIACAGSF
-218 APETLLPLLEDAF
+218 VPERLLSLLEESFA
-231 RDCLRGEGDMIEEQE
+231 DCPRGSGDMLGEKE
-246 PREGHRWLFVPKDTE
+246 PRAGKRWLFVQKDTE

-271 YRLDTPENFA
+271 FRLDSSENFA
-281 LAVVSNAL
+281 LAVLSNAL

-328 GCGEKQAAKT
+328 GSGEKQATRT
-338 LQLALEELDRLRRD
+338 LELALRELDRLKGE
-352 GLLEAEFERSRAQ
+352 GLSEAELIRSRAQ

-404 ECVTIDKANG
+404 ECVTMEKVNG
-414 ILDSVLSPRRAILA
+414 ILSRVLSPRRAVCA
-428 AVGPIQG
+428 AVGRTRG
-435 VQQEMQTILNDWIQ
+435 VKADMTALLDDWMG
-449 RG
+449 RK

>member
-1 MRSLRPLLLT
+1 M
-11 DARLGYPTQK
+11 
-21 KEIDTLIQQARLT
+21 IQQAKLT
-34 NGIRVIMESMDNLR
+34 NGIRVIMEPMDTLR

-60 VYESGA
+60 VYETGA

-115 VLDEN
+115 VLDED

-127 LSDITLHPALDQE
+127 LSDITLHPALDEQ

-163 AFETAGSA
+163 AFETAGAA
-171 YYEGTVLSGPI
+171 YYSGTVLSSAI
-182 LGSAET
+182 LGTEKT
-188 VSAFTRDQIL
+188 VSAFTRDQVL
-198 SYLHRRYVT
+198 SYMARRYVS
-207 GNLVIACAGSF
+207 GNMVIACAGSF
-218 APETLLPLLEDAF
+218 VPERLLSLLEESFA
-231 RDCLRGEGDMIEEQE
+231 DCPRGSGDMLGEKE
-246 PREGHRWLFVPKDTE
+246 PRAGKRWLFVQKDTE

-271 YRLDTPENFA
+271 FRLDSSENFA
-281 LAVVSNAL
+281 LAVLSNAL

-328 GCGEKQAAKT
+328 GSGEKQATRT
-338 LQLALEELDRLRRD
+338 LELALRELDRLKGE
-352 GLLEAEFERSRAQ
+352 GLSEAELIRSRAQ

-404 ECVTIDKANG
+404 ECVTMDRVNG
-414 ILDSVLSPRRAILA
+414 ILEHVLSPRRAVLA
-428 AVGPIQG
+428 AVGRTRSVQKDMKPILDRWMG
-435 VQQEMQTILNDWIQ
+435 
-449 RG
+449 R

>member
-1 MRSLRPLLLT
+1 MIR
-11 DARLGYPTQK
+11 
-21 KEIDTLIQQARLT
+21 QAKLT
-34 NGIRVIMESMDNLR
+34 NGIRVVMEPMDNLR

-60 VYESGA
+60 VFESGA
-66 DAGISHFIEHMVF
+66 EAGISHFIEHMVF

-115 VLDEN
+115 VLDED

-127 LSDITLHPALDQE
+127 LSDITLHPALDAQ

-171 YYEGTVLSGPI
+171 YYRGTVLSSAI
-182 LGSAET
+182 LGTAKT
-188 VSAFTRDQIL
+188 VSAFTRDQVL
-198 SYLHRRYVT
+198 AYMGRRYIS
-207 GNLVIACAGSF
+207 GNMVIACAGSF
-218 APETLLPLLEDAF
+218 APERLLPLLEGAF
-231 RDCLRGEGDMIEEQE
+231 ADCPRGEGDMVKERE
-246 PREGHRWLFVPKDTE
+246 PRAGKKWLFVQKDTE

-271 YRLDTPENFA
+271 YRLDTAENFA
-281 LAVVSNAL
+281 LAVLSNAL

-328 GCGEKQAAKT
+328 GSGEKQAAKT
-338 LQLALEELDRLRRD
+338 LELALAELDRLKGS
-352 GLLEAEFERSRAQ
+352 GLTEAEFQRSRAQ

-404 ECVTIDKANG
+404 ECVTMDRVNG
-414 ILDSVLSPRRAILA
+414 ILEHVLSPRRAVLA
-428 AVGPIQG
+428 AVGRTRSVQKDMKPILDRWMG
-435 VQQEMQTILNDWIQ
+435 
-449 RG
+449 R

>member
-1 MRSLRPLLLT
+1 
-11 DARLGYPTQK
+11 
-21 KEIDTLIQQARLT
+21 LIRQAKLT
-34 NGIRVIMESMDNLR
+34 NGIRVIMEPMDTLR

-60 VYESGA
+60 VYETGA

-115 VLDEN
+115 VLDED

-127 LSDITLHPALDQE
+127 LSDITLHPALDEQ

-163 AFETAGSA
+163 AFETAGAA
-171 YYEGTVLSGPI
+171 YYSGTVLSSAI
-182 LGSAET
+182 LGTEKT
-188 VSAFTRDQIL
+188 VSAFTRDQVL
-198 SYLHRRYVT
+198 SYMARRYVS
-207 GNLVIACAGSF
+207 GNMVIACAGSF
-218 APETLLPLLEDAF
+218 VPERLLSLLEESFA
-231 RDCLRGEGDMIEEQE
+231 DCPRGSGDMLGERE
-246 PREGHRWLFVPKDTE
+246 PRAGKRWLFVQKDTE

-271 YRLDTPENFA
+271 FRLDSSENFA
-281 LAVVSNAL
+281 LAVLSNAL

-328 GCGEKQAAKT
+328 GSGEKQATRT
-338 LQLALEELDRLRRD
+338 LELALRELDRLKGE
-352 GLLEAEFERSRAQ
+352 GLSEAELIRSRAQ

-404 ECVTIDKANG
+404 ECVTMEKVNG
-414 ILDSVLSPRRAILA
+414 ILSRVLSPRRAVCA
-428 AVGPIQG
+428 AVGRTRG
-435 VQQEMQTILNDWIQ
+435 VKADMTALLDDWMG
-449 RG
+449 RR